1 MKHPSAGWRT
11 QGNDYLSRLIKHNP
25 LYSWMFHETIKN
37 NLKNK
42 LMKKIIFAL
51 IITASFIYA
60 CDKEEGN
67 SERFNSLTGITWTS
81 DSLLA
86 DGQDASGPG
95 GLLEN
100 FKGEARFY
108 EDGTG
113 YFGNYDGTWAFNNTE
128 TQLIINSPDLLA
140 ALTVNIEELTS
151 TSFKVTTQFPSQT
164 NPGTYIN
171 IRMTF
176 VPK

>member
-1 MKHPSAGWRT
+1 
-11 QGNDYLSRLIKHNP
+11 
-25 LYSWMFHETIKN
+25 
-37 NLKNK
+37 
-42 LMKKIIFAL
+42 MKKIILFGL
-51 IITASFIYA
+51 LSVSLFYA

-67 SERFNSLTGITWTS
+67 SERFNNLTGITWTS

-95 GLLEN
+95 ELLEN
-100 FKGEARFY
+100 FKGDARFY
-108 EDGTG
+108 ENGTG
-113 YFGNYDGTWAFNNTE
+113 YFGQYDGTWAFNNLE

-151 TSFKVTTQFPSQT
+151 SSLKVTTQFPSPA

-176 VPK
+176 IPK

>member
-1 MKHPSAGWRT
+1 
-11 QGNDYLSRLIKHNP
+11 
-25 LYSWMFHETIKN
+25 
-37 NLKNK
+37 
-42 LMKKIIFAL
+42 MKKIIVFAAL
-51 IITASFIYA
+51 LLSIFYA

-67 SERFNSLTGITWTS
+67 SERFDYLTGISWTS

-95 GLLEN
+95 ELLEN
-100 FKGEARFY
+100 FKGDVRFY
-108 EDGTG
+108 ENGTG
-113 YFGNYDGTWAFNNTE
+113 YFGQYEGTWAFTNQE
-128 TQLIINSPDLLA
+128 TQLVINSPDLLA

-151 TSFKVTTQFPSQT
+151 NSLKLTTQFPSSA
-164 NPGTYIN
+164 NPDTYVD

>member
-1 MKHPSAGWRT
+1 MK
-11 QGNDYLSRLIKHNP
+11 N
-25 LYSWMFHETIKN
+25 
-37 NLKNK
+37 
-42 LMKKIIFAL
+42 IIFAL
-51 IITASFIYA
+51 IVSTSFLLA
-60 CDKEEGN
+60 CNKEEGT
-67 SERFNSLTGITWTS
+67 SERFYNLTGITWTS

-95 GLLEN
+95 ELLEN
-100 FKGEARFY
+100 FKGDARFY
-108 EDGTG
+108 ENGTG
-113 YFGNYDGTWAFNNTE
+113 NFGQYDGTWAFNNTE

-140 ALTVNIEELTS
+140 ALTVNIVELTA

>member
-1 MKHPSAGWRT
+1 
-11 QGNDYLSRLIKHNP
+11 
-25 LYSWMFHETIKN
+25 
-37 NLKNK
+37 
-42 LMKKIIFAL
+42 MKKIILFGL
-51 IITASFIYA
+51 LSVSLFYA

-67 SERFNSLTGITWTS
+67 SERFNNLTGITWTS

-95 GLLEN
+95 ELLEN
-100 FKGEARFY
+100 FKGDARFY
-108 EDGTG
+108 ENGTG
-113 YFGNYDGTWAFNNTE
+113 YFGQYDGTWAFNNLE

-151 TSFKVTTQFPSQT
+151 SSLKLTTQFPSPA
-164 NPGTYIN
+164 NPGTYID

-176 VPK
+176 IPK

>member
-1 MKHPSAGWRT
+1 
-11 QGNDYLSRLIKHNP
+11 
-25 LYSWMFHETIKN
+25 
-37 NLKNK
+37 
-42 LMKKIIFAL
+42 MKKIFILLF
-51 IITASFIYA
+51 ITASFIYA
-60 CDKEEGN
+60 CDKKEGN
-67 SERFNSLTGITWTS
+67 SERFNNLTGITWES

-95 GLLEN
+95 ALLED
-100 FKGEARFY
+100 FKGEAHFY
-108 EDGTG
+108 ENGTG
-113 YFGNYDGTWAFNNTE
+113 VFGNYDGTWAFNNTE

-140 ALTVNIEELTS
+140 ALTVNIVELTS

-176 VPK
+176 IPK